1 MDSLVLLEIKVIKVL
16 LVPQGH
22 QVNLVILEHLG
33 SLGILELL
41 DHPEIVVRVGFLE
54 VLDLQVTDLSMS
66 VRPVQS
72 YKEAGI

>member
-33 SLGILELL
+33 NLEILELL
-41 DHPEIVVRVGFLE
+41 DHLEIAVRMGNLE
-54 VLDLQVTDLSMS
+54 VLELQVTGISMF
-66 VRPVQS
+66 VRLVQS
-72 YKEAGI
+72 YTETDI